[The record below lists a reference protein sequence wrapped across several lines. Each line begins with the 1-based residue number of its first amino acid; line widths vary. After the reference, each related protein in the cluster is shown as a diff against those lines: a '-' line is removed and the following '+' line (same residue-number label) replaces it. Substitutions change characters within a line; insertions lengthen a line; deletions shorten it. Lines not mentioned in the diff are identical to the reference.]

1 MYAEMQTP
9 IPVIV
14 GLSVPI
20 EPDAN
25 NTTELPPVINGPPTQ
40 LPHTINRA
48 QALHP
53 QAINGPTSPLPP
65 VINGASAPLLRVINK
80 QPAPLTP
87 EINGA
92 QLPPLRQ

>member
-48 QALHP
+48 QAL
-53 QAINGPTSPLPP
+53 N
-65 VINGASAPLLRVINK
+65 
-80 QPAPLTP
+80 
-87 EINGA
+87 
-92 QLPPLRQ
+92 LRQ